1 MPSRNTVNRDV
12 RMVIDDVIGQV
23 AATRSGDAGY
33 ERSLKFVVSCHGTLS
48 FVGVAPVCPFRGATV
63 VRSTR
68 GTSRP

>member
-1 MPSRNTVNRDV
+1 
-12 RMVIDDVIGQV
+12 VIGQV